1 MATSQPNTQPQ
12 PTQMGQSTAKP
23 ATQPTQMQAQ
33 TPAKP
38 IFTDLASI

>member
-12 PTQMGQSTAKP
+12 PAQMGQSTAKTG
-23 ATQPTQMQAQ
+23 TQPAQMQAQ
-33 TPAKP
+33 APAKP